1 MVSETLTLNLFLAA
15 LACFGAGAVGA
26 VATATSPR
34 ASRLIAHL
42 LALVGAGCAF
52 ALGIAGLLGGTL
64 RVALPQ
70 ILPLGGL
77 DLGIDRLSA
86 FFVLVIAV
94 SAIPASLYA
103 IGYTHKY
110 EGEAS
115 LAAMGIAFNLF
126 LAAMVLVALARNAL
140 TFLVVWEA
148 MSLMA
153 YFLVMTEGERDDVQ
167 TAGWVYLAM
176 AHVGLAAL
184 FIGFLLMTGAT
195 GTMQFDAWGAA
206 AQALPPLTRDV
217 IFVLLALGFG
227 SKAGVVPLH
236 VWLPR
241 AHPAAPS
248 HASALMSGVMI
259 KLGVY
264 GLVRIGFDWLGG
276 GPAWWGGALL
286 IVAALTAIFGALYAL
301 IEHDLKRL
309 LAYSSIENIGIILIG
324 VGASMLFTAFH
335 QPILAGIALIAAL
348 LHTLNHTFFKS
359 LLFLGAGAVDYA
371 AGTRELDALGGLVR
385 RMPWTA
391 LFFLAGALSIAAVP
405 PFNGYVSEW
414 MTLESLLQS
423 FALAD
428 TTAKIVMAIAG
439 ALLALTAGVA
449 VTASGRAF
457 GIVFLAQ
464 PRSDAARHAREVPRT
479 MLVALGVL
487 AALCL
492 AVGVL
497 PTLVLP
503 ALDAVAAP
511 LVGASVINHLVP
523 PLFTNNP
530 GDYALLVGLGGG
542 ILRGVIPANGLV
554 IIASPSL
561 TNATAPTYLF
571 IVEAILIA
579 LTLAALRIF
588 KPRTARRIAPV
599 WAGGIPRFTPP
610 MQYTALAYSNPV
622 RMIFNGVFRSTTR
635 LEMTAPAAE
644 HREGKIA
651 YAQDVPPP
659 FERWLY
665 RPLLRALDA
674 AAWRVKVIQ
683 SGNVNQYIAYIFA
696 IVLVILILRA
706 V

>member
-1 MVSETLTLNLFLAA
+1 
-15 LACFGAGAVGA
+15 
-26 VATATSPR
+26 
-34 ASRLIAHL
+34 
-42 LALVGAGCAF
+42 
-52 ALGIAGLLGGTL
+52 
-64 RVALPQ
+64 
-70 ILPLGGL
+70 
-77 DLGIDRLSA
+77 
-86 FFVLVIAV
+86 
-94 SAIPASLYA
+94 
-103 IGYTHKY
+103 
-110 EGEAS
+110 
-115 LAAMGIAFNLF
+115 
-126 LAAMVLVALARNAL
+126 
-140 TFLVVWEA
+140 
-148 MSLMA
+148 
-153 YFLVMTEGERDDVQ
+153 
-167 TAGWVYLAM
+167 
-176 AHVGLAAL
+176 L
-184 FIGFLLMTGAT
+184 FIGFLLMMGAT
-195 GTMQFDAWGAA
+195 GTMQFDAWGVA
-206 AQALPPLTRDV
+206 AQALPSLTCDA
-217 IFVLLALGFG
+217 IFVLLLIGFA
-227 SKAGVVPLH
+227 SKAGIVPLH
-236 VWLPR
+236 IGLTR
-241 AHPAAPS
+241 ADAAAPN
-248 HASALMSGVMI
+248 HVAALMSGAMI
-259 KLGVY
+259 KLAIY
-264 GLVRIGFDWLGG
+264 GIVRVAFDWLGG

-301 IEHDLKRL
+301 LEHDLKRL

-324 VGASMLFTAFH
+324 VGASMIFAAFH

-348 LHTLNHTFFKS
+348 FHTLNHTLFKT
-359 LLFLGAGAVDYA
+359 LLFLGAGAVEHA
-371 AGTRELDALGGLVR
+371 TGTRELDTLGGLVR

-391 LFFLAGALSIAAVP
+391 LFFRAGALSIAAVP

-479 MLVALGVL
+479 ML

-511 LVGASVINHLVP
+511 LVGASVIDRLVP

-588 KPRTARRIAPV
+588 KPRTARRIASV
-599 WAGGIPRFTPP
+599 WAGGIPRFTPA
-610 MQYTALAYSNPV
+610 MQYTGLAYSNPV

>member
-1 MVSETLTLNLFLAA
+1 MVSETLMLNLLVAA
-15 LACFGAGAVGA
+15 LACFGAGALAAMV
-26 VATATSPR
+26 TWSRQR
-34 ASRLIAHL
+34 ASRIVTHL

-52 ALGIAGLLGGTL
+52 ALGVAGLLGGTL
-64 RVALPQ
+64 RVTLPA

-94 SAIPASLYA
+94 SAMPASLYA
-103 IGYTHKY
+103 IGYTRTY
-110 EGEAS
+110 EGKAS
-115 LAAMGIAFNLF
+115 LAAMGLAFNLF
-126 LAAMVLVALARNAL
+126 LAAMLLVALARNVL

-148 MSLMA
+148 MSLAA
-153 YFLVMTEGERDDVQ
+153 YFLVMTEGEREDAQ

-176 AHVGLAAL
+176 AHVGLVGL
-184 FIGFLLMTGAT
+184 LIGFLLMMGGT
-195 GTMQFDAWGAA
+195 GTMQFDAWGVA
-206 AQALPPLTRDV
+206 AQTLSPLTRDA
-217 IFVLLALGFG
+217 IFVLLVIGFG
-227 SKAGVVPLH
+227 SKAGIVPLH
-236 VWLPR
+236 IGLPR
-241 AHPAAPS
+241 ADTAAPN
-248 HASALMSGVMI
+248 HAAALMSGAMI
-259 KLGVY
+259 KLGIY
-264 GLVRIGFDWLGG
+264 GIVRVAFDWLGG

-301 IEHDLKRL
+301 LEHDLKRL
-309 LAYSSIENIGIILIG
+309 LAYSSIENIGVILIG
-324 VGASMLFTAFH
+324 VGASMIFAAFH

-348 LHTLNHTFFKS
+348 FHTFNHALFKS
-359 LLFLGAGAVDYA
+359 LLFLGAGAVEYTTH
-371 AGTRELDALGGLVR
+371 TRELDALGGLVR

-428 TTAKIVMAIAG
+428 TPAKIVIAIAG
-439 ALLALTAGVA
+439 ALLALTAGIA

-464 PRSDAARHAREVPRT
+464 PRSESARQAREVPRV
-479 MLVALGVL
+479 MLAALGWL

-492 AVGVL
+492 AVGAL

-503 ALDAVAAP
+503 SLDAVASP
-511 LVGASVINHLVP
+511 LVGASVIDHLVP
-523 PLFTNNP
+523 PLFTNHP
-530 GDYALLVGLGGG
+530 GDYAPLVGLGGG
-542 ILRGVIPANGLV
+542 ILRGIIPANGLV
-554 IIASPSL
+554 IIASPRL

-579 LTLAALRIF
+579 LTLAVLRIF
-588 KPRTARRIAPV
+588 KPRAARRVAPV
-599 WAGGIPRFTPP
+599 WAGGIPKFTPQ

-622 RMIFNGVFRSTTR
+622 RMIFNGIVRSTTR
-635 LEMTAPAAE
+635 LELTAPAAA
-644 HREGKIA
+644 HREGEIA